1 MKATTIFARAWRAL
15 APAIDARPA
24 VRRDARMDAEQ
35 LARFLRDV
43 ALAPFALGVRARLI
57 DECQRDPLLRPAAV
71 KEAQEVARLR
81 GQLAR
86 LGWWN

>member
-15 APAIDARPA
+15 APAVDERPA
-24 VRRDARMDAEQ
+24 ARRDARMEAEQ

-43 ALAPFALGVRARLI
+43 ALPPFALGVRARLI
-57 DECQRDPLLRPAAV
+57 DECRRDPMLRPAAV
-71 KEAQEVARLR
+71 KEAQQLAHLR
-81 GQLAR
+81 GRLAR